1 MSITANRTAEIF
13 QTLRFHYESP
23 KYDYFLYNG
32 RLKKQPQNPHK
43 NFDGLA
49 ARLITQDKV
58 EDFFASNI
66 VDKFIKNNS
75 IPNYIG
81 EYCNRESLNTMNKWK
96 QIQSEQQQII
106 KEHVKTK
113 TRLKI
118 LLFSGENMPIIYND
132 VYDGKTS
139 IDTVSNI
146 LYYYPSILK
155 KWTKFENDP
164 LFNSLH
170 NIVMRHQ
177 IFLKNKKYICENLN
191 KIFEN
196 LNK

>member
-1 MSITANRTAEIF
+1 MTITSNRCQEIF
-13 QTLRFHYESP
+13 QTLRYHYESP

-43 NFDGLA
+43 NFNGLA
-49 ARLITQDKV
+49 ARLVTQDKV

-81 EYCNRESLNTMNKWK
+81 EYYNRESLNTMKKWK
-96 QIQSEQQQII
+96 QIHLEQPQII
-106 KEHVKTK
+106 ENYVKNK
-113 TRLKI
+113 TRLKT
-118 LLFSGENMPIIYND
+118 LLFSGENMPILYTD

-139 IDTVSNI
+139 IDTASNI

-164 LFNSLH
+164 LFASLH

-177 IFLKNKKYICENLN
+177 IFLENKKYICENLN
-191 KIFEN
+191 KIFES
-196 LNK
+196 LDK